1 MEDIFPPGFRFFPT
15 EEELVSFYLNNKLQG
30 QTSAIDRV
38 IPVIDINGVEP
49 WNLPT
54 LAGELCREDKE
65 QWFFFSP
72 GQEREARG
80 GRPNRT
86 TACGYWKA
94 TGSPGYVYSSD
105 NKVIGVKK
113 TMVFYKGKA
122 PSGRKTKWKM
132 NEYRAIQV
140 SNQSNTAT
148 PQLRREFSLCRV
160 YVISGS
166 FRAFDRRP
174 LERER
179 VNQLPV
185 NEIDQNPFGATSTH
199 QDATSSFEISQLGG
213 LQSNH
218 MPLEVVGGS
227 NSTNWHVNSNNE
239 NNGDEVQF
247 QESLWEW
254 DSEHFNWS

>member
-1 MEDIFPPGFRFFPT
+1 MEDLPPGFRFFPT
-15 EEELVSFYLNNKLQG
+15 EEELVGFYLNNKLQA
-30 QTSAIDRV
+30 QRNAIDRV

-54 LAGELCREDKE
+54 LAGELCRGDTE

-72 GQEREARG
+72 AQEREAKG

-105 NKVIGVKK
+105 NKVIGLKK

-122 PSGRKTKWKM
+122 PTGRKTKWKM

-140 SNQSNTAT
+140 SNQSTTAT

-174 LERER
+174 LEKEIR
-179 VNQLPV
+179 VESRV
-185 NEIDQNPFGATSTH
+185 
-199 QDATSSFEISQLGG
+199 QDIARAQQPARVDGTSSSENSHLGG
-213 LQSNH
+213 PHHSAYPQ
-218 MPLEVVGGS
+218 EAGGS
-227 NSTNWHVNSNNE
+227 SSTKSNLHNNE
-239 NNGDEVQF
+239 VQL
-247 QESLWEW
+247 QEPSWEW
-254 DSEHFNWS
+254 EWEQVKWL